1 MKRYFSGLLL
11 SVIVLLATSSI
22 YAQDVIT
29 TYAGIGQSAG
39 YSGDYGPA
47 TSGQLNSP
55 SDIIVDD
62 TGSLYIADFSN
73 NIIRKVDTFGN
84 ITTIAGT
91 AGGGSYSGDNGPA
104 TAARLNGPYA
114 LAFDNSGN
122 IIFADGYNHLVRKI
136 NMTTGIISRF
146 AGNGTVGYGG
156 DGGPATAA
164 NAKLNNPVGIAVDKA
179 GNVYIADDHNN
190 AIRKVDVSGMISTI
204 AGTTVAGYM
213 GDAGP
218 ATVAELNLPI
228 GLAIDT
234 AGNLYIAEEN
244 NNVIRK
250 INKLGIISTYAG
262 THTGGFS
269 GDGGPATN
277 AKIDSAQRIDFDD
290 SGYLYISDGRN
301 NIIRRVGAAG
311 IITTFAGLGRG
322 KGTDSCYYGGDDTV
336 ALAANICTPQG
347 VAFDRHHRVYICD
360 RGNSVIRRIGPPAPV
375 VVVVDHTGVNSISTS
390 SPGLTVYPNPAHAG
404 VLTATLTTAATE
416 EAQITVTDL
425 LGQKVYTLSATTNKQ
440 LMIDLQAAP
449 GVYFLSAV
457 TAHGQWNKQVVIDK

>member
-122 IIFADGYNHLVRKI
+122 IIFADGYNH
-136 NMTTGIISRF
+136 
-146 AGNGTVGYGG
+146 
-156 DGGPATAA
+156 
-164 NAKLNNPVGIAVDKA
+164 KA